1 MITDTTPRPDTVTV
15 SVDEYAD
22 LVRSAALLDFLVI
35 AAVSSG
41 AKNPLYRFIAH
52 ERNIPITKTED

>member
-1 MITDTTPRPDTVTV
+1 MITDTTPRPDTVTI

-22 LVRSAALLDFLVI
+22 LVRSAALLDSLVI

-41 AKNPLYRFIAH
+41 C
-52 ERNIPITKTED
+52 